1 MKRKRETS
9 ISWQND
15 TLWSEESSFKVIEP
29 RVRKKITI
37 NTAKPSLWS
46 YTDLTTYVW
55 SKHRFVLLTYLL
67 SETEIPCHLTLQML
81 KNRNKVNRMIKLICL
96 MADQSPR
103 FNFYIS
109 SIERTTKLQVHLKKE
124 NSSSYKP
131 VLPQLGG
138 WVQSLVR
145 ELRSGNPPD
154 GISPDGDLPRM
165 ETPRMETLRVKSS
178 RGRP

>member
-1 MKRKRETS
+1 MKGKRETS
-9 ISWQND
+9 ISWQKD
-15 TLWSEESSFKVIEP
+15 TLWSEESSFKVTEP

-96 MADQSPR
+96 KADQSLR

-124 NSSSYKP
+124 NSSSYKS

-138 WVQSLVR
+138 RGQSLVR
-145 ELRSGNPPD
+145 ELRSYKLHRWPKKKKKRQNKHL
-154 GISPDGDLPRM
+154 SFHTAWNFQVLL
-165 ETPRMETLRVKSS
+165 E
-178 RGRP
+178 